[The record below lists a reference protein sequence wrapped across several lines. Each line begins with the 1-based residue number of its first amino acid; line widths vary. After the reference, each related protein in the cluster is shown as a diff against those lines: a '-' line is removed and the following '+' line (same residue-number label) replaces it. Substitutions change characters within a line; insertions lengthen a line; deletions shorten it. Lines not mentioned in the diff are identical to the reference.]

1 MSKDFYIK
9 KISELS
15 DRYGDKLLLLMDKY
29 NVDNLSTIT
38 AEDAKEFYEQITPE
52 CPAVAGVGNKQEV
65 NNWCEQSKY
74 IPKAE
79 QEQHCL
85 TCLIHARRQEED
97 KMYEINNNNER
108 RK

>member
-1 MSKDFYIK
+1 MDKNFYIN
-9 KISELS
+9 KISGLS

-74 IPKAE
+74 IPQSEQSRHCKACLLHAKM
-79 QEQHCL
+79 QENEK
-85 TCLIHARRQEED
+85 T
-97 KMYEINNNNER
+97 YEIN
-108 RK
+108 